1 MTMVNTASLSSS
13 LQSLNLKKQQDHQ
26 TLTNIIVEWNAS
38 RLDLFELTMPNENL
52 EFSGN
57 LILINDYLILNY
69 NFIN

>member
-1 MTMVNTASLSSS
+1 MVNTASLSSS

>member
-1 MTMVNTASLSSS
+1 MVNTASLSSS

-57 LILINDYLILNY
+57 LILIN
-69 NFIN
+69 